1 MIDKKRQNDRLIV
14 LLLVGALAIN
24 YPLLAL
30 FDTHT
35 FWLGLPVLYLYL
47 FCFWFV
53 FICLLAAVLSR
64 GPRRKP
70 APKTK
75 TSHSGR
81 TA

>member
-1 MIDKKRQNDRLIV
+1 MIEKKRLKDRLIV
-14 LLLVGALAIN
+14 LLLAGALAIN

-30 FDTHT
+30 FDKFT
-35 FWLGLPVLYLYL
+35 FWQEIPVLYLYL
-47 FCFWFV
+47 FGFWFV

-70 APKTK
+70 ASKTP
-75 TSHSGR
+75 HSGR